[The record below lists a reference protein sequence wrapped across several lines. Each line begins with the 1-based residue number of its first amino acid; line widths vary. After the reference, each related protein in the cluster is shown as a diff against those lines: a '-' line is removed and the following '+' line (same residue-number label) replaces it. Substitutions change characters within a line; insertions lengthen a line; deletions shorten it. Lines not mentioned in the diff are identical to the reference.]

1 MRIDV
6 VLLLFKRPE
15 HTFRVLDSLRAEGVT
30 SVRAFMDHSDDPGV
44 QRIQAGLVSDLS
56 AYPGLSVDVV
66 RHPEHLGLA
75 RSVRHALDTTL
86 RDADAAILLEDDC
99 VLRPGAMDFF
109 RQGLS
114 ALRFDTRI
122 RSLCGYLF
130 PCSFVRSG
138 AEPLLLRRFSTWG
151 WATWR
156 DRWREYDPNLARVI
170 RRLEARDITLDDL
183 GRDLATLCRAPDYLK
198 GRPDVWSL
206 NWILEHYASG
216 TFAVYPS
223 DSLIENIGLDGSGN
237 NCRPTAAFETLA
249 GTRAVSFDFGHLF
262 HCTENE
268 DLLKSFMAERGLL
281 TYPGS
286 L

>member
-6 VLLLFKRPE
+6 ILLLFKRPE
-15 HTFRVLDSLRAEGVT
+15 HSFRVLDSLRAEGVDR
-30 SVRAFMDHSDDPGV
+30 VRAFMDHSEDPKV
-44 QRIQAGLVSDLS
+44 QRIQAELVAGLDAYQDLS
-56 AYPGLSVDVV
+56 VELV

-75 RSVRHALDTTL
+75 RSVRYALDTTL

-99 VLRPGAMDFF
+99 VLRPGAMNFF
-109 RQGLS
+109 RQGLA
-114 ALRFDTRI
+114 ALRFDRRV

-156 DRWREYDPNLARVI
+156 DRWRDYEPNLARVI
-170 RRLEARDITLDDL
+170 RRLEDRNILL
-183 GRDLATLCRAPDYLK
+183 EEVGRDLATLCRSPDYVA

-216 TFAVYPS
+216 TFAAYPS
-223 DSLIENIGLDGSGN
+223 DSLIDNIGLDGSGN
-237 NCRPTAAFETLA
+237 NCRPTTEFKTHRSA
-249 GTRAVSFDFGHLF
+249 RASAFDFNHLF

-268 DLLKSFMAERGLL
+268 EMLKAFMAERGLL
-281 TYPGS
+281 TYPVDP
-286 L
+286 